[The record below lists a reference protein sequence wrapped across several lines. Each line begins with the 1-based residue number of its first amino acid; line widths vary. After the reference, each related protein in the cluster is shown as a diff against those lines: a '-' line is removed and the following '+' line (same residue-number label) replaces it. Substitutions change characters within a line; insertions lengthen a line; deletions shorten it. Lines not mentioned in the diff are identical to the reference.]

1 MIDPVETVSPSLL
14 DAWLNVLG
22 AFHPLIVHFPI
33 ALAIVATLAMLWN
46 WIWQHDGFGEFAFH
60 CTWIAALA
68 SVFVAA
74 SGWFFVDPDQKITSW
89 DSLLDSILTVFP
101 AALAWFSGKADQSQ
115 TLNLHRWVGIGSSA
129 GLIALTFMT
138 SLVRSDSWPGLL
150 KISRITSLVVATA
163 IGITAHFGGDMVWG
177 EGQVTTPLSAAL
189 SASWTAVVG
198 NHDQVHATEIAPPPV
213 IAPLT
218 PVVPATSTAPA
229 TAPTTAPATA
239 PTTAPATEPTTAPAT
254 EPTTAPATAPPTLP
268 VTPATTD
275 APKPIANTFFNNT
288 FGFSSMLAVAVL
300 QTTPPSTPPA
310 AAPTAPTA
318 PTTTP
323 AVTPAATPMEI
334 PKDLEYNKNILP
346 ILEARCWDCHGKG
359 VAKGG
364 VAFDHVAELIVKEPL
379 VKSKQVP
386 IILAGKPASSA
397 MMKAIQK
404 PMTAKGHMPPKGARL
419 MADQIALIEAWIQ
432 QGAKVVNPPKP

>member
-1 MIDPVETVSPSLL
+1 MIDPVETVSPSLI
-14 DAWLNVLG
+14 DSWLNVLG

-33 ALAIVATLAMLWN
+33 ALAIVAALAMLWN

-198 NHDQVHATEIAPPPV
+198 NHDQVHATETAPPPV

-229 TAPTTAPATA
+229 TAP
-239 PTTAPATEPTTAPAT
+239 
-254 EPTTAPATAPPTLP
+254 PTLP
-268 VTPATTD
+268 LTPATTE
-275 APKPIANTFFNNT
+275 APKPIANTFLNNA

-310 AAPTAPTA
+310 AAPTAPTS

-323 AVTPAATPMEI
+323 AVIPAATPMEI

>member
-1 MIDPVETVSPSLL
+1 MIDSAETVSPSLI

-33 ALAIVATLAMLWN
+33 ALAIVAALAMLWN

-74 SGWFFVDPDQKITSW
+74 SGWFFAESNA
-89 DSLLDSILTVFP
+89 SESNELF
-101 AALAWFSGKADQSQ
+101 
-115 TLNLHRWVGIGSSA
+115 LHRWFGIGSSA
-129 GLIALTFMT
+129 GLIALAFMT

-150 KISRITSLVVATA
+150 KISRFASLLVAA
-163 IGITAHFGGDMVWG
+163 GIGITAHFGGEMVWG
-177 EGQVTTPLSAAL
+177 EGQVTTPLSHAL
-189 SASWTAVVG
+189 SVSWESIRGKDAEV
-198 NHDQVHATEIAPPPV
+198 
-213 IAPLT
+213 
-218 PVVPATSTAPA
+218 A
-229 TAPTTAPATA
+229 TAPTAPAPTTTA
-239 PTTAPATEPTTAPAT
+239 PTTTAPSTSAPTIPAPTTPIEPAAPTAPA
-254 EPTTAPATAPPTLP
+254 
-268 VTPATTD
+268 TPATTD
-275 APKPIANTFFNNT
+275 APKPITNTSIHDVLRM
-288 FGFSSMLAVAVL
+288 GFAFAVSAT
-300 QTTPPSTPPA
+300 QTTPPATTPPA
-310 AAPTAPTA
+310 DSSKST
-318 PTTTP
+318 
-323 AVTPAATPMEI
+323 VTPPAI

-386 IILAGKPASSA
+386 IIFVGKPASSA
-397 MMKAIQK
+397 MVKAIQK
-404 PMTAKGHMPPKGARL
+404 PMTAKGHMPPKGERL
-419 MADQIALIEAWIQ
+419 TADQIALIEAWIQ